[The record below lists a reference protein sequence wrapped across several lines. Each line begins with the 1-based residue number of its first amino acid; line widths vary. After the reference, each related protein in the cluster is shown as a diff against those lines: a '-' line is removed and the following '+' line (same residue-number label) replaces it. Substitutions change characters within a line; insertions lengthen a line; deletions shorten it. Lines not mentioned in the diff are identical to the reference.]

1 MTVSGR
7 CACGAVRF
15 TASGPLRAVIN
26 CHCSRCRRWTGHFM
40 AATNT
45 DVNDLVFDQG
55 VDSVKWWTPEE
66 EPTVG
71 YGFCMHCGSS
81 LFWGSSSK
89 PGRYSVAAGTLD
101 PPTGLSTV
109 HALFVAE
116 AGDYHEIDP
125 DLPHHL
131 HDSDDEGVQIEG
143 GW

>member
-1 MTVSGR
+1 
-7 CACGAVRF
+7 
-15 TASGPLRAVIN
+15 
-26 CHCSRCRRWTGHFM
+26 M

-45 DVNDLVFDQG
+45 DVNDLSIEQG
-55 VDSVKWWTPEE
+55 GDSVRWWTPVE

-71 YGFCMHCGSS
+71 YGFCAICGSS
-81 LFWGSSSK
+81 LFWGSSAK

-116 AGDYHEIDP
+116 AGDYHRIDP

-131 HDSDDEGVQIEG
+131 HDSGDEGVQIDG

>member
-1 MTVSGR
+1 
-7 CACGAVRF
+7 
-15 TASGPLRAVIN
+15 
-26 CHCSRCRRWTGHFM
+26 M